1 MMQEDLR
8 NVQKETIV
16 QVTIDLMIE
25 EVKKEGK
32 VTIENGGV
40 GDLKTMEEQI
50 EKATKWKKKKALQMR
65 H

>member
-65 H
+65 